1 MVKGIGGLGFLH
13 SRHCEKVSYLTT
25 GAIALFLVLAYQAYA
40 VNYVPTIQIGSD
52 AYSLV
57 LVVGI
62 IALGGYG
69 GVIFY
74 KITNNKPLKLKT
86 IIFFWLDK

>member
-1 MVKGIGGLGFLH
+1 MVKWIGGLGFLH

-25 GAIALFLVLAYQAYA
+25 GAIALFVILAYQAIA
-40 VNYVPTIQIGSD
+40 VNYVPEIQIAGNTL
-52 AYSLV
+52 SLV
-57 LVVGI
+57 LAVGI
-62 IALGGYG
+62 VALGGYG

-74 KITNNKPLKLKT
+74 KVTNNKPLKLKT